1 MQKQRVF
8 RDFSEVVI
16 IMLDSFPEDRLNVPG
31 SLLGIELQIGKPFFP
46 VLLQKTCVTVPKKE
60 HLPAC

>member
-1 MQKQRVF
+1 MVL
-8 RDFSEVVI
+8 EG
-16 IMLDSFPEDRLNVPG
+16 FPEDRLNGPG
-31 SLLGIELQIGKPFFP
+31 GLMGIELRIGKDCFP